1 MLAKIVAYF
10 SIFQRKT
17 VFRVAGMPS
26 ERWGCAFTNLFW
38 RYFGRYR
45 YIIGS
50 AGATKRG
57 KVPYRASDVDLWY
70 GSVFFDLARAQY
82 AGDAWGRVS
91 DILTCPIAW
100 VICLLFEWQF
110 LKV

>member
-1 MLAKIVAYF
+1 MSRDATRRFCWRSVPVLLA
-10 SIFQRKT
+10 Q
-17 VFRVAGMPS
+17 
-26 ERWGCAFTNLFW
+26 C
-38 RYFGRYR
+38 
-45 YIIGS
+45 IGS

-70 GSVFFDLARAQY
+70 GSVFFDLARAQC

>member
-1 MLAKIVAYF
+1 ML
-10 SIFQRKT
+10 
-17 VFRVAGMPS
+17 
-26 ERWGCAFTNLFW
+26 C
-38 RYFGRYR
+38 
-45 YIIGS
+45 
-50 AGATKRG
+50 
-57 KVPYRASDVDLWY
+57 RASDVDLWY
-70 GSVFFDLARAQY
+70 GSVFFDLARAQC